1 MRPFGF
7 CAVLGEMQDSLAA
20 AVCNNI
26 VAMNGGTH
34 LATWVSLET
43 KQRFTAAA
51 RCQGLSDS
59 ALLKRLVEL
68 TLRTASAAGDLE
80 LAPVARQVAPT
91 ARLTI
96 RLRPDDLLLIRER
109 AAARG
114 MPAATYVSVL
124 VRAHLRRLAPLPKA
138 ELLGLKRAV
147 AELGSVGR
155 NLNQIAK
162 AAHRG
167 DRGSGASR
175 DDVKALLTVCGGLRD
190 HIKGLLA
197 ANFRSWEQGYD
208 DGP

>member
-1 MRPFGF
+1 
-7 CAVLGEMQDSLAA
+7 MQDSLAA

-34 LATWVSLET
+34 LATWVSSET
-43 KQRFTAAA
+43 KQRFSAAA

-68 TLRTASAAGDLE
+68 TLQTAGAASELKSTPDL
-80 LAPVARQVAPT
+80 RRGAPT

-96 RLRPDDLLLIRER
+96 RLRPDDMLLIRER

-124 VRAHLRRLAPLPKA
+124 ARSHLRHQAPLPKA

-147 AELGSVGR
+147 AELGHVGR
-155 NLNQIAK
+155 NVNQIAK

-167 DRGSGASR
+167 ERGAGPSR
-175 DDVKALLTVCGGLRD
+175 DDLKAMLTVCGGLRD
-190 HIKGLLA
+190 YVKQLLA
-197 ANFRSWEQGYD
+197 ANLRSWEQGYD
-208 DGP
+208 EGP

>member
-1 MRPFGF
+1 
-7 CAVLGEMQDSLAA
+7 MQDSLAA

-34 LATWVSLET
+34 MATWVSLET
-43 KQRFTAAA
+43 KARFTAAA
-51 RCQGLSDS
+51 RLQGLSDS

-80 LAPVARQVAPT
+80 PVPAAQQVAPT
-91 ARLTI
+91 SRLTI

-109 AAARG
+109 SAARG

-124 VRAHLRRLAPLPKA
+124 VRSHLRRLAPLPKA

-147 AELGSVGR
+147 AELGNVGR

-162 AAHRG
+162 ATHRG
-167 DRGSGASR
+167 ERGSGPSR
-175 DDVKALLTVCGGLRD
+175 DDVRALVTVCGGLRD
-190 HIKGLLA
+190 HFKGLLA
-197 ANFRSWEQGYD
+197 ANLRSWEQGHD
-208 DGP
+208 DVP